1 MRKSPLVTS
10 YMFGI
15 MYRFLSNFIWMEE
28 FEKYNLDLT
37 IGKKLLT
44 KLEINRFEYIGS
56 ALEINI
62 CNESFQI
69 NIFFLLFSFLFKS
82 QILSYMD

>member
-1 MRKSPLVTS
+1 
-10 YMFGI
+10 MFGI

-62 CNESFQI
+62 
-69 NIFFLLFSFLFKS
+69 
-82 QILSYMD
+82 